1 MNDNELLTKFAET
14 KSDAAFRALVDRYL
28 PLVFGTAR
36 RITRDE
42 ALAEDIA
49 QTVFLLLAQK
59 ARDLSRES
67 VLSGWFFRTTRFV
80 SLRALRS
87 EHRRKNRERI
97 AVTMSLDNASDPLW
111 QRVSPELDEALACL
125 SESDRRAV
133 LLRFFEGATL
143 ARVGNSLGVS
153 EEAAKKRVSRAVEKL
168 REILSR
174 RGVPVS
180 AAALAAGLV
189 HETHAAVP
197 TGLANTISSSISA
210 SLAAGTGAAGGW
222 LFVEVVRAL
231 QWARIKLAIGTAAML
246 AIAFFAVHF
255 ARKPRVEARGVL
267 ANANAENAQPT
278 NSVSKAATAPALLDS
293 IEVNG
298 RVITLKAVRVTVL
311 DAADERGIAGARVTA
326 PLGTNVVVTDDR
338 GVAIF
343 QIPADLAEMRE
354 VTQIQAFVKADGYES
369 RSIMW
374 LSSTGGV
381 LQTIGPEYTVRL
393 AKGATIGGFVVND
406 SDQPIEDA
414 KLRFIGNT
422 YEGYSYS
429 IGGDGK
435 ISSAPIVRAQD
446 FSEFAPSSDV
456 ITDKRGH
463 FSANDFPS
471 DLKRLKV
478 TVETPDGTPHS
489 FGTEDHRLSTENLP
503 PVSIRE
509 LRAGRARLKIAAG
522 VDLSGIVVDAN
533 GIAVEGAAVV
543 ESVGNGNLRILSR
556 KTTDARGAFHLPNQ
570 QEREV
575 LLGAS
580 AEGHGSI
587 STLVTISKGMEVVR
601 LQLPMETPLV
611 GRVTDQQ
618 GSPIADAHVGL
629 IDYMND
635 GIGLEWGAETLAD
648 GRFVWTGAPTNELI
662 LYVTAEG
669 YAPQLAR
676 AKAGPKE
683 HVIRLQAGVRE
694 RLRFTGTVTDAD
706 TGEPIDQFT
715 VMARD
720 IEKWGS
726 VLRPS
731 YLRARAEGRKGEFS
745 VELNL
750 AELEIRSDVALGV
763 VIDAEGYE
771 TALSERSFVQEGDRH
786 FEIKMHRGGMIRGDV
801 RSADGQMAPGATV
814 VLTLVDSGAGLNQ
827 ESGSFNG
834 NFKTQA
840 DTQGH
845 FEIQKQVT
853 ATYCAVSH
861 DSGWALQKIPDGNE
875 TMNVTLQPWASVHI
889 RFDRSTPRGV
899 GSRVHL

>member
-1 MNDNELLTKFAET
+1 
-14 KSDAAFRALVDRYL
+14 
-28 PLVFGTAR
+28 
-36 RITRDE
+36 
-42 ALAEDIA
+42 
-49 QTVFLLLAQK
+49 
-59 ARDLSRES
+59 
-67 VLSGWFFRTTRFV
+67 
-80 SLRALRS
+80 
-87 EHRRKNRERI
+87 
-97 AVTMSLDNASDPLW
+97 
-111 QRVSPELDEALACL
+111 
-125 SESDRRAV
+125 
-133 LLRFFEGATL
+133 
-143 ARVGNSLGVS
+143 
-153 EEAAKKRVSRAVEKL
+153 
-168 REILSR
+168 
-174 RGVPVS
+174 
-180 AAALAAGLV
+180 
-189 HETHAAVP
+189 
-197 TGLANTISSSISA
+197 
-210 SLAAGTGAAGGW
+210 
-222 LFVEVVRAL
+222 
-231 QWARIKLAIGTAAML
+231 
-246 AIAFFAVHF
+246 
-255 ARKPRVEARGVL
+255 
-267 ANANAENAQPT
+267 
-278 NSVSKAATAPALLDS
+278 
-293 IEVNG
+293 
-298 RVITLKAVRVTVL
+298 
-311 DAADERGIAGARVTA
+311 
-326 PLGTNVVVTDDR
+326 
-338 GVAIF
+338 
-343 QIPADLAEMRE
+343 
-354 VTQIQAFVKADGYES
+354 
-369 RSIMW
+369 
-374 LSSTGGV
+374 
-381 LQTIGPEYTVRL
+381 
-393 AKGATIGGFVVND
+393 VND

-556 KTTDARGAFHLPNQ
+556 KTTDARGAFHLANQ

-580 AEGHGSI
+580 AEGHGSV

-814 VLTLVDSGAGLNQ
+814 VLALVDSGAGLNQ

-889 RFDRSTPRGV
+889 RFDRSTPHGL
-899 GSRVHL
+899 GSRVHLWSFDRSADNPLGIVLSAPADSEEFEFPHLPAGNFVASLVPMTRSGMTYFYTLQTNFSLVAGERRVIELESEGTQVTAKLKLASGSIPKDDKVATLTRDVAIPKQRGAEYFATSESSRIGSKRFWNDPTIIAARGQERSYFGKVDESGRVTFGAVPAGRYIFECKQLADGDENARQEPKVIAGTRATIEIAATDAQDIGCFELEEK